1 MNTLVRISQIVLF
14 LASLLSVF
22 ASGGRFEV
30 KSLKEKIMETS
41 LKMHIQE
48 IESRCEG
55 KSPCVEKIPLRDFFR
70 NPELSRFNL
79 SPDARHLA
87 YMAPVKSRMNIFVMK
102 REDLKE
108 SFFQNIDKGKV
119 KQLTSVT
126 QRDIAGYFWKGN
138 ENIVYV
144 RDFGGDENFHLFSV
158 NILSGEEIDLTPFE
172 GVKTQ
177 VIDDLEDHE
186 EEMLIGM
193 NKRSKEVFDVYRVN
207 IKTGQMEMI
216 AENPGNVMGWM
227 TDHDGKLR
235 VASTTDGVNTTLL
248 YRDNEEQEFRPVIT
262 TNFKESVSPLFFT
275 FDNKKLYS
283 SSNLGRDKSAIVLFN
298 PETAKEEEVLFEH
311 PVVDVSTLTYSRKNK
326 KLISII
332 YTREK
337 RRRKFLDQDWEA
349 MYSRLEN
356 RFPDLEVGIFGQ
368 DKEEEIFLVR
378 TYSDRSLG
386 KSWIYEKSTDQLK
399 ELYDHSEWL
408 DSSKMAP
415 MIPIEYTAR
424 DGRTIPGYLTLP
436 LKSKL
441 KDLPVIINP
450 HGGPWARDN
459 WGFNSEVQFFA
470 NRGYAVLQ
478 MNFRGSV
485 GYGRDFW
492 ESSFKKWGLE
502 MQDDITDGV
511 QWLIDQGIAEKDR
524 IGIYGASYGG
534 YAVLA
539 GLAFTPDLYACG
551 VDYVGV
557 SNLFTLLE
565 TIPPYWKPM
574 LDMMYEMIGHPEADK
589 ELLKAAS
596 PVFHVDKITAPLFI
610 AQGAKDPR
618 VKKSES
624 DQMVEALK
632 KRGVEVPYLVKEN
645 EGHGFSNEENRF
657 EFYEKIEPFLAK
669 HLKN

>member
-1 MNTLVRISQIVLF
+1 MNTLVRISPIVLF

-22 ASGGRFEV
+22 ASSGRFEV

-79 SPDARHLA
+79 SPDAKHLA
-87 YMAPVKSRMNIFVMK
+87 YMAPVKNRMNIFVMK

-108 SFFQNIDKGKV
+108 GFFQNIDKAKV

-158 NILSGEEIDLTPFE
+158 NIRSGEEIDLTPFD

-207 IKTGQMEMI
+207 IKTGEMEMI
-216 AENPGNVMGWM
+216 AQNPGNVMGWM
-227 TDHDGKLR
+227 TDHEGKLR

-248 YRDNEEQEFRPVIT
+248 YRDNEEQEFRPILT

-441 KDLPVIINP
+441 KDLPVIVNP

-511 QWLIDQGIAEKDR
+511 QWLIDQGIADKDR

-574 LDMMYEMIGHPEADK
+574 LDMMYEMIGHPEEDK

-596 PVFHVDKITAPLFI
+596 PVFHVDKIRAPLFI